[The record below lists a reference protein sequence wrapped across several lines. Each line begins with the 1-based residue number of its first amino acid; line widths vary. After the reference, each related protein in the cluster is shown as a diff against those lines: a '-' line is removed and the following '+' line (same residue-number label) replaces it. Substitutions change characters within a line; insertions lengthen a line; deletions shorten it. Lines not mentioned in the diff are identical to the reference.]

1 MNVLN
6 RWLKYVLLLVVVAGC
21 GSKKQVLNTS
31 KNLMPV
37 YTKLNNT
44 VKSVLQQGDA
54 IEKENAQIFLGNMR
68 KQYES
73 YQPKEEVMESLSL
86 FLGNNVTSLKVE
98 VWGGNWCPDTHE
110 GVPALS
116 KVLDVMGVE
125 PANFT
130 YHRVNRD
137 KNKIDGK
144 NIKSAF
150 GAVPTVRFELNGKL
164 LGEVVEFPTKSWE
177 EDMVNFLEKAAF

>member
-6 RWLKYVLLLVVVAGC
+6 RWLKYVLLVGAVAGC
-21 GSKKQVLNTS
+21 GSKNQVLNTS
-31 KNLMPV
+31 KNPMPV
-37 YTKLNNT
+37 YTKLNHT
-44 VKSVLQQGDA
+44 VKSALHQGDT

-73 YQPKEEVMESLSL
+73 YPPKDEVMESLSL

-98 VWGGNWCPDTHE
+98 VWGGNWCPDTHV

-116 KVLDVMGVE
+116 KVLDVLSVE

-144 NIKSAF
+144 NIENVF

-177 EDMVNFLEKAAF
+177 EDIMNFLEKAVF

>member
-1 MNVLN
+1 
-6 RWLKYVLLLVVVAGC
+6 
-21 GSKKQVLNTS
+21 
-31 KNLMPV
+31 
-37 YTKLNNT
+37 
-44 VKSVLQQGDA
+44 
-54 IEKENAQIFLGNMR
+54 
-68 KQYES
+68 
-73 YQPKEEVMESLSL
+73 MESLSL